1 MFFYFITYFYD
12 KIKFFVKIRAK
23 KRLDLEITLNLI
35 MAALKNDKG
44 ENMTYLEKINSPQD
58 VKKLEIGEMKELA
71 GEIRAAVLNRDSTVG
86 GHVGPNLGIVEATI
100 ALHYVF
106 NSPKDK
112 IVFDVSHQCY
122 PHKLLTG
129 RREGFLSAEGMFKI
143 SGYTNPDESEHDFFK
158 VGHTSTS
165 VSLACGLAKAR
176 DLKGERHNV
185 IAVIG
190 DGSLSG
196 GEALEGLSNA
206 AVLGGNIIIVINDN
220 EMSIAENHGGL
231 YTNLRY
237 LRETKG
243 MAECNMFKALG
254 FDYRYVEDGN
264 SVQDLIEIFKQVKDT
279 SHPTVIH
286 IHTLKGKGYAPA
298 EENKEKWHW
307 NVPFDIDSGAAKV
320 DFSGENYNDITY
332 DYLAEKISK
341 DKKVVVVNAGTP
353 GAVGLNAERR
363 AKLGD
368 NFVDVGIAE
377 EHAVAFSSA
386 LAKGGCKPVYMV
398 LSSFVQRTYDQL
410 SQDLAIN
417 NSPAVILVSWAG
429 ISGADVTHLGCFD
442 IAMISN
448 IPNIVY
454 LAPSSKE
461 EYLAMLDW
469 GIEQNEHP
477 VVIRVPS
484 AVCHAPVPVDKDYS
498 ELNRYQKIAEGS
510 KAALIAA
517 GSFLPLGLKVADRLK
532 EQGIVPT
539 VVNPRYLSGTD
550 AQMLEELKNGHSVV
564 VTLEDGI
571 VNGGFGEKI
580 ASYYGNSNMK
590 VLNFGAKKQ
599 FTDRVPL
606 DELYQRNRLTVE
618 QIVEDILQNL

>member
-1 MFFYFITYFYD
+1 
-12 KIKFFVKIRAK
+12 
-23 KRLDLEITLNLI
+23 
-35 MAALKNDKG
+35 
-44 ENMTYLEKINSPQD
+44 MTYLEKINSPQD

-206 AVLGGNIIIVINDN
+206 AVLGSNIIIVINDN

-279 SHPTVIH
+279 PRPTVIH

-454 LAPSSKE
+454 LAPASKE

-498 ELNRYQKIAEGS
+498 ELNRYQKIAEGG

-606 DELYQRNRLTVE
+606 DKLYQRNRLTVE

>member
-1 MFFYFITYFYD
+1 
-12 KIKFFVKIRAK
+12 
-23 KRLDLEITLNLI
+23 
-35 MAALKNDKG
+35 
-44 ENMTYLEKINSPQD
+44 MTYLENINSPRD
-58 VKKLEIGEMKELA
+58 VKKLGIGEMKELA
-71 GEIRAAVLNRDSTVG
+71 AEIRTAILNRDSTVG

-106 NSPKDK
+106 DSPKDK

-129 RREGFLSAEGMFKI
+129 RKEGFLSAEGMQKI

-176 DLKGERHNV
+176 DLKGEKHNV

-206 AVLGGNIIIVINDN
+206 AVLGSNIIVVINDN

-243 MAECNMFKALG
+243 MAECNLFKALG
-254 FDYRYVEDGN
+254 FDYRYVENGN
-264 SVQDLIEIFKQVKDT
+264 SPEELIDVLTQVKDT
-279 SHPTVIH
+279 PRPTVVH

-307 NVPFDIDSGAAKV
+307 NVPFDIDSGKAKI
-320 DFSGENYNDITY
+320 DMSGENYNDITY
-332 DYLAEKISK
+332 DFLADKISK
-341 DKKVVVVNAGTP
+341 DKTVVVVNAGTP

-386 LAKGGCKPVYMV
+386 LARGGCKPVYMV

-454 LAPSSKE
+454 LAPASKE

-484 AVCHAPVPVDKDYS
+484 SVTAAPAAADKDYGV
-498 ELNRYQKIAEGS
+498 LNRYQKIAEGS
-510 KAALIAA
+510 RVAVIAA
-517 GSFLPLGLKVADRLK
+517 GSFLPLGMQAAARLK
-532 EQGIVPT
+532 ERGVEPT
-539 VVNPRYLSGTD
+539 VINPRYLSGID
-550 AQMLEELKNGHSVV
+550 KEMLEELKAGHSVV

-580 ASYYGNSNMK
+580 ASYYGNSAMK
-590 VLNFGAKKQ
+590 VLNFGAEKR
-599 FTDRVPL
+599 FTDRVPTE
-606 DELYQRNRLTVE
+606 ELYKSNRLTPE
-618 QIVEDILQNL
+618 QIAEDVLSVL

>member
-1 MFFYFITYFYD
+1 
-12 KIKFFVKIRAK
+12 
-23 KRLDLEITLNLI
+23 

-58 VKKLEIGEMKELA
+58 VKKLGIGEMKELA
-71 GEIRAAVLNRDSTVG
+71 GEIRAAVLKRDSAVG

-129 RREGFLSAEGMFKI
+129 RREGFLSAEGMQKI

-176 DLKGERHNV
+176 DLKGESHNV

-206 AVLGGNIIIVINDN
+206 AVFGSNIIIVINDN

-264 SVQDLIEIFKQVKDT
+264 SPEELINVLTQVKDT
-279 SHPTVIH
+279 PRPTIVH

-307 NVPFDIDSGAAKV
+307 NVPFDIDSGMAKV

-341 DKKVVVVNAGTP
+341 DKKVVIVNAGTP

-363 AKLGD
+363 VKLGG

-454 LAPSSKE
+454 LAPASKE

-484 AVCHAPVPVDKDYS
+484 AVCHASAPVDKDYS

-510 KAALIAA
+510 RVALIAA
-517 GSFLPLGLKVADRLK
+517 GSFLPLGMKVADRLK

-564 VTLEDGI
+564 ATLEDGI

-580 ASYYGNSNMK
+580 ASYYGNSDMK

-618 QIVEDILQNL
+618 QIVEDIMRNL